1 MKNFGKRIWHLILL
15 SFLLCA
21 LFLPQAGC
29 ISFPPATGDV
39 LNLWDTGPITLDP
52 AISSEMSS
60 HGYVMQIFSGLVRLD
75 DELEVEPD
83 IAESWEKSENGKV
96 FTFHLRQ
103 GVKFHDGNEV
113 KASDFKYSWE
123 RACDPETGSQTA
135 ATYLGDIVGV
145 NDKLAGK
152 AEEISGVE
160 VVDDYTLQVTI
171 NAPKAYF
178 LCKLTYP
185 TAFVVEQS
193 NVESGSDWWRHPIGT
208 GPFELKEWSP
218 GQLLV
223 LERNELY
230 YGELAEVKQVVFHIL
245 AGNPMSMY
253 EDGEIDVMPV
263 GTSYIDLVEDE
274 SSPFHQELAV
284 TPELSLYYIGFNTEA
299 PPFDDVNVRRA
310 FCYAVDRER
319 IIKSIFRDMV
329 NKADGILPPG
339 MPGYSEN
346 LTGLEYNVTRAEEY
360 IAASEY
366 GNVSNLPP
374 ITITMAGYGGGVPGY
389 LGAIIQGW
397 RQNLGIEVQVRQLES
412 EKFVYHLSEEK
423 DEMFVLGWV
432 ADYPDPH
439 NFLDNLFYTGSENNI
454 FDYRNPEM
462 DALLDQ
468 AGIEQDDE
476 SRLMMYQ
483 QAEQQIINEAPCLP
497 LWFGKNYILV
507 KPHVK
512 GYKLTPLG
520 IPDLTKV
527 YIEH

>member
-1 MKNFGKRIWHLILL
+1 MKKAIRHLILL
-15 SFLLCA
+15 SFLICA

-29 ISFPPATGDV
+29 VSFPPATEDV

-60 HGYVMQIFSGLVRLD
+60 HSYVMQIFSGLVRLD
-75 DELEVEPD
+75 DELEVVPD
-83 IAESWEKSENGKV
+83 IAESWEKSEDGKT
-96 FTFHLRQ
+96 FTFHLHQ
-103 GVKFHDGNEV
+103 GVKFHDGKEV

-145 NDKLAGK
+145 NDKLAGE
-152 AEEISGVE
+152 AEEISGVK

-171 NAPKAYF
+171 DAPKAYF

-185 TAFVVEQS
+185 TAFVVERA

-218 GQLLV
+218 GQLLI

-230 YGELAEVKQVVFHIL
+230 YGQLARVKQVTFHIL

-263 GTSYIDLVEDE
+263 GTDYIDLVEDE
-274 SSPFHQELAV
+274 ASPFYQELAV

-310 FCYAVDRER
+310 FCYAVDKER

-339 MPGYSEN
+339 MPGYNEN
-346 LTGLEYNVTRAEEY
+346 LTGLEYNVTKANEC
-360 IAASEY
+360 IAASKY

-374 ITITMAGYGGGVPGY
+374 ITITIGGYGGGVPDY
-389 LGAIIQGW
+389 LGAIIQEW
-397 RQNLGIEVQVRQLES
+397 RQNLGVEVQVRQLES

-423 DEMFVLGWV
+423 DEMFMLGWV

-439 NFLDNLFYTGSENNI
+439 NFLDNLFHTGSENNI
-454 FDYRNPEM
+454 FGYHNPEL

-468 AGIEQDDE
+468 AGIEQNGE
-476 SRLMMYQ
+476 ARLMMYQ
-483 QAEQQIINEAPCLP
+483 QDEQQIVDEAPCLP

-512 GYKLTPLG
+512 GYELTSLG
-520 IPDLTKV
+520 IPDLSKV
-527 YIEH
+527 YIER